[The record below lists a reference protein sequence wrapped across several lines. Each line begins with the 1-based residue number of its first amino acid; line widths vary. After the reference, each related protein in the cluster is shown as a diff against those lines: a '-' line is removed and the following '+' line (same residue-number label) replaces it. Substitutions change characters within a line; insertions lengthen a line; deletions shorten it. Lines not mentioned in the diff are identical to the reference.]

1 MVYRVLSLLLG
12 RTWPTCCGQ
21 IPWARAAVLGVEAPP
36 IRSCVARKLSSSPTA
51 AGTGVALASDVPV
64 DLSRPP
70 PGAHGMAYIEF
81 VVTARKATGS
91 SPANRGPSAPPTLP
105 QDDAQP
111 ASGQPLAGCS
121 FMVRNRSTGEL
132 AGPALGNAR
141 APEHRRVPLSVG
153 GVEASATSRPAGE
166 NPRTERLAERSPALV
181 SWPCQALRR
190 DIAHS
195 NAPQGPGARPTV
207 AEFRRMHA
215 PARSRTVGANAP
227 IWTRRIWLRNALH
240 HGGPS
245 QRSFF
250 FEQTNSAANEGR
262 FHEHL
267 EHAACWMSPGS
278 ASLAGARRANA
289 AQLARDAH

>member
-1 MVYRVLSLLLG
+1 
-12 RTWPTCCGQ
+12 
-21 IPWARAAVLGVEAPP
+21 
-36 IRSCVARKLSSSPTA
+36 
-51 AGTGVALASDVPV
+51 
-64 DLSRPP
+64 
-70 PGAHGMAYIEF
+70 MAYIEF

-121 FMVRNRSTGEL
+121 FMARNRSTGEL

-227 IWTRRIWLRNALH
+227 HMDEAHLAAKRSSSR
-240 HGGPS
+240 
-245 QRSFF
+245 RSF
-250 FEQTNSAANEGR
+250 SALILLRANEFCGKR
-262 FHEHL
+262 RAFPRASGTCGLLDVTGQRLPCRREARQRC
-267 EHAACWMSPGS
+267 AACPRCLHRMRGVTIRRTS
-278 ASLAGARRANA
+278 ARRSIPSRRAYCSFGSEA
-289 AQLARDAH
+289 PC